1 MLLGV
6 VVENICCGRH
16 LFKKKKQPFLLLI
29 CLRGQRLNKS
39 FYKKGFQRVVDKPAG
54 LT

>member
-16 LFKKKKQPFLLLI
+16 LFKKKKTTLPFVDLFKRSEIKQELL
-29 CLRGQRLNKS
+29 
-39 FYKKGFQRVVDKPAG
+39 
-54 LT
+54 

>member
-1 MLLGV
+1 MYA
-6 VVENICCGRH
+6 VEGTYLKKKTTLPFVD
-16 LFKKKKQPFLLLI
+16 LFK
-29 CLRGQRLNKS
+29 RSNKS